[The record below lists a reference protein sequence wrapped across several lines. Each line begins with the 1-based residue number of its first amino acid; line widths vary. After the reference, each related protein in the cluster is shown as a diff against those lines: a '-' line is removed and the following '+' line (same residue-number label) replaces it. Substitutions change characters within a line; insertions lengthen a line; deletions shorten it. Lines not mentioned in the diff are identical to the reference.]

1 MVCGEASH
9 DDEKARLIPAFCLQK
24 HIRISLYDFMILTPD
39 QTVEALRAA
48 GEPTRLRVL
57 SLLAGDELSVMELS
71 RILDQSQPRVSRHL
85 KLMTEAGLIERF
97 PDGARVFYR
106 LTSDAP
112 ARRLI
117 DTILDVLDVSAGEA
131 DDRRL
136 EEVRRERESA
146 AEAYFE
152 RVAPQWDRIRSL
164 YVSETAVEAAIQKA
178 AGDGPFDRIV
188 DLGTGSGRMLTLLGK
203 KAKMSVGLDLSHN
216 MLNIAR
222 ANVARAGLDKV
233 ELRHGDIF
241 ATRLSPESADLV
253 LVHQVLHYLADPAT
267 AVAEAAR
274 LVSPGGRLLIVD
286 FAPHQLEHLRE
297 EHQHRRLGF
306 SDAEMCGWLDE
317 AGLVPSAP
325 IALPPDTDGLTVVI
339 WTARRPTEARAN
351 AA

>member
-1 MVCGEASH
+1 M
-9 DDEKARLIPAFCLQK
+9 
-24 HIRISLYDFMILTPD
+24 SLTAD

-57 SLLAGDELSVMELS
+57 SLLAGEELSVMELS

-85 KLMTEAGLIERF
+85 KLMADAGLIERF

-106 LTSDAP
+106 LSSDLP

-117 DTILDVLDVSAGEA
+117 DTVLDLLDVSAGEA

-136 EEVRRERESA
+136 EDVRRDRELA
-146 AEAYFE
+146 AGAYFE

-164 YVSETAVEAAIQKA
+164 YVCESAVEAAITRA
-178 AGDGPFDRIV
+178 AGEGPFERVV
-188 DLGTGSGRMLTLLGK
+188 DLGTGSGRMLTLLGR
-203 KAKMSVGLDLSHN
+203 KAKMSVGLDLSQN

-222 ANVARAGLDKV
+222 ANVTKAGLEGV

-241 ATRLSPESADLV
+241 ATRLPERSADLV
-253 LVHQVLHYLADPAT
+253 LVHQVLHYLADPAA

-274 LVSPGGRLLIVD
+274 LVMPGGRLLIVD
-286 FAPHQLEHLRE
+286 FAPHQLEYLRE

-306 SDAEMCGWLDE
+306 ADGEMRRWLGE
-317 AGLVPSAP
+317 VGLTPSAP
-325 IALPPDTDGLTVVI
+325 IALPPDTDGLTVSI
-339 WTARRPTEARAN
+339 WTAERPAV
-351 AA
+351 AAEKVA

>member
-1 MVCGEASH
+1 M
-9 DDEKARLIPAFCLQK
+9 
-24 HIRISLYDFMILTPD
+24 SLTAD

-57 SLLAGDELSVMELS
+57 SLLAGEELSVMELG
-71 RILDQSQPRVSRHL
+71 RVLEQSQPRGSRHL
-85 KLMTEAGLIERF
+85 KLMADAGLIERF

-106 LTSDAP
+106 LSSDP
-112 ARRLI
+112 LARRLI
-117 DTILDVLDVSAGEA
+117 DTVLDLLDERAGTA

-136 EEVRRERESA
+136 EDVRRDREA
-146 AEAYFE
+146 AANAYFE
-152 RVAPQWDRIRSL
+152 RVAPQWDHIRSL
-164 YVSETAVEAAIQKA
+164 YVCESDVEKAILKA
-178 AGDGPFDRIV
+178 AGDGPFERVV
-188 DLGTGSGRMLTLLGK
+188 DLGTGSGRMLTLLGRN
-203 KAKMSVGLDLSHN
+203 AKMSVGLDLSHN

-241 ATRLSPESADLV
+241 ATRLPEHSADLV
-253 LVHQVLHYLADPAT
+253 LVHQVLHYLADPAA

-286 FAPHQLEHLRE
+286 FAPHQLEHLRD

-306 SDAEMCGWLDE
+306 ADDEMRRWLKDGGLNAEAATTL
-317 AGLVPSAP
+317 S
-325 IALPPDTDGLTVVI
+325 PDTDGLTVSI
-339 WTARRPTEARAN
+339 WTAERPAQTKAK

>member
-1 MVCGEASH
+1 M
-9 DDEKARLIPAFCLQK
+9 
-24 HIRISLYDFMILTPD
+24 SLTAD
-39 QTVEALRAA
+39 QTVESLRAV

-57 SLLAGDELSVMELS
+57 SLLAGEELSVMELS

-106 LTSDAP
+106 LSSDLP

-117 DTILDVLDVSAGEA
+117 DTVLDLLDGSAGAA
-131 DDRRL
+131 DDARL
-136 EEVRRERESA
+136 EEVRRDREA
-146 AEAYFE
+146 AAGAYFE

-164 YVSETAVEAAIQKA
+164 YVSESAVEAAITRA
-178 AGDGPFDRIV
+178 AGDGPFERVV

-203 KAKMSVGLDLSHN
+203 KAKMSVGLDLSQN

-222 ANVARAGLDKV
+222 ANVTKAGLDKV

-241 ATRLSPESADLV
+241 ATRLPERSADLV
-253 LVHQVLHYLADPAT
+253 LVHQVLHYLADPAA

-274 LVSPGGRLLIVD
+274 LVSPGGKLLIVD
-286 FAPHQLEHLRE
+286 FAPHELERLRE

-306 SDAEMCGWLDE
+306 GDEEIGRWLAEG
-317 AGLVPSAP
+317 GLHASAS
-325 IALPPDTDGLTVVI
+325 IALPPDTAGLTVTI
-339 WTARRPTEARAN
+339 WTATRPAVAQGASKRSVA
-351 AA
+351 